1 MASIKLGKKEIPLK
15 MTLMAMKNIE
25 KQIDGDI
32 SKIGEYIQYGS
43 AKVEV
48 TKDENGEEI
57 VKDLITGKIIKNK
70 TTTDKLINVV
80 GIIRHMA
87 NGYVAK
93 NNADVDFG
101 IVEGEKL
108 NFYDEEL
115 FLNVFDISDFDQL
128 QNALFETI
136 SSDTTFNVPDG
147 VKLKNTEEVDVV
159 LQEIEAEKSKNE

>member
-1 MASIKLGKKEIPLK
+1 MASLKLGKKEIPLK

-32 SKIGEYIQYGS
+32 SKIGEYIQNAG
-43 AKVEV
+43 
-48 TKDENGEEI
+48 
-57 VKDLITGKIIKNK
+57 

-101 IVEGEKL
+101 IIEGEKL
-108 NFYDEEL
+108 KFYDEEL
-115 FLNVFDISDFDQL
+115 FLNVFDISDFEQL

-147 VKLKNTEEVDVV
+147 VKLKNSEEVDVV

>member
-15 MTLMAMKNIE
+15 LTLMAMKNIE
-25 KQIDGDI
+25 KQIGADI
-32 SKIGEYIQYGS
+32 SKIGEYIQNAG
-43 AKVEV
+43 
-48 TKDENGEEI
+48 
-57 VKDLITGKIIKNK
+57 

-101 IVEGEKL
+101 IIEGEKL

-115 FLNVFDISDFDQL
+115 FLNVFDVSDFEQL
-128 QNALFETI
+128 QNALYETI
-136 SSDTTFNVPDG
+136 SEDTTFNVPDG
-147 VKLKNTEEVDVV
+147 VKLKNSEEVDVV

>member
-32 SKIGEYIQYGS
+32 SKIGEYIQNAG
-43 AKVEV
+43 
-48 TKDENGEEI
+48 
-57 VKDLITGKIIKNK
+57 

-101 IVEGEKL
+101 IIEGKKL
-108 NFYDEEL
+108 EFYDEEL
-115 FLNVFDISDFDQL
+115 FLNVFDISDFEQL

-147 VKLKNTEEVDVV
+147 VKLKNSEEVDVV
-159 LQEIEAEKSKNE
+159 LQEIEAEKAKNE

>member
-1 MASIKLGKKEIPLK
+1 MTSIKLGKKEIPLK

-25 KQIDGDI
+25 KQIGADI
-32 SKIGEYIQYGS
+32 SKIGEYIQS
-43 AKVEV
+43 AG
-48 TKDENGEEI
+48 TI
-57 VKDLITGKIIKNK
+57 
-70 TTTDKLINVV
+70 TDKLINVV

-101 IVEGEKL
+101 IIEGEKL

-115 FLNVFDISDFDQL
+115 FLNVFDISDFEQL

-136 SSDTTFNVPDG
+136 SEDTTFNVPDG
-147 VKLKNTEEVDVV
+147 VKLKNSEEVDVV

>member
-25 KQIDGDI
+25 KQIGADI
-32 SKIGEYIQYGS
+32 SKIGEYIQS
-43 AKVEV
+43 AE
-48 TKDENGEEI
+48 
-57 VKDLITGKIIKNK
+57 

-101 IVEGEKL
+101 IIEGEKL

-115 FLNVFDISDFDQL
+115 FLNVFDISDFEQL

-147 VKLKNTEEVDVV
+147 VKLKNSEEVDVV

>member
-15 MTLMAMKNIE
+15 LTLMAMKNIE
-25 KQIDGDI
+25 KQIGTDI
-32 SKIGEYIQYGS
+32 SKIGEYIQNAG
-43 AKVEV
+43 
-48 TKDENGEEI
+48 
-57 VKDLITGKIIKNK
+57 

-93 NNADVDFG
+93 HNADVDFG
-101 IVEGEKL
+101 IIEGEKL

-115 FLNVFDISDFDQL
+115 FLNVFDISDFEQL

-147 VKLKNTEEVDVV
+147 VKLKNSEEVDVV

>member
-15 MTLMAMKNIE
+15 LTVPAMKNIE
-25 KQIDGDI
+25 KQIGADI

-43 AKVEV
+43 TKVKV

-57 VKDLITGKIIKNK
+57 VKDLNTGKIIKEK
-70 TTTDKLINVV
+70 TITDKLINIV

-115 FLNVFDISDFDQL
+115 FLNVFSISDFGQL
-128 QNALFETI
+128 KNVLYETI
-136 SSDTTFNVPDG
+136 AEDTTFNVPDD
-147 VKLKNTEEVDVV
+147 VKLKNSEEVDVV

>member
-1 MASIKLGKKEIPLK
+1 MAIIKLGKKEIPLK

-25 KQIDGDI
+25 KQIGGDI
-32 SKIGEYIQYGS
+32 SKIGEYIQNAG
-43 AKVEV
+43 
-48 TKDENGEEI
+48 
-57 VKDLITGKIIKNK
+57 

-101 IVEGEKL
+101 IIEGEKL

-115 FLNVFDISDFDQL
+115 FLNVFDVSDFEQL
-128 QNALFETI
+128 QNALYETI
-136 SSDTTFNVPDG
+136 SEDTTFNVPDG
-147 VKLKNTEEVDVV
+147 VKLKNSEEVDVV

>member
-32 SKIGEYIQYGS
+32 SKIGEYIQNAG
-43 AKVEV
+43 
-48 TKDENGEEI
+48 
-57 VKDLITGKIIKNK
+57 

-101 IVEGEKL
+101 IIEGEKL

-115 FLNVFDISDFDQL
+115 FLNVFDISDFEQL

-147 VKLKNTEEVDVV
+147 VKLKNSEEVDVV

>member
-25 KQIDGDI
+25 KQIGADI
-32 SKIGEYIQYGS
+32 SKIGEYIQNAG
-43 AKVEV
+43 
-48 TKDENGEEI
+48 
-57 VKDLITGKIIKNK
+57 

-101 IVEGEKL
+101 IIEGEKL

-115 FLNVFDISDFDQL
+115 FLNVFDISDFEQL

-147 VKLKNTEEVDVV
+147 VKLKKSEEVDVV

>member
-1 MASIKLGKKEIPLK
+1 MASLKLGKKEIPLK

-32 SKIGEYIQYGS
+32 SKIGEYIQNAG
-43 AKVEV
+43 
-48 TKDENGEEI
+48 
-57 VKDLITGKIIKNK
+57 

-115 FLNVFDISDFDQL
+115 FLNVFDISDFEQL

-147 VKLKNTEEVDVV
+147 VKLKNSEEVDVV

>member
-32 SKIGEYIQYGS
+32 SKIGEYIQNAG
-43 AKVEV
+43 
-48 TKDENGEEI
+48 
-57 VKDLITGKIIKNK
+57 

-115 FLNVFDISDFDQL
+115 FLNVFDISDFEQL

>member
-1 MASIKLGKKEIPLK
+1 MQSQHWKRGYKMASIKLGKKEIPLK

-32 SKIGEYIQYGS
+32 SKIGEYIQNAG
-43 AKVEV
+43 
-48 TKDENGEEI
+48 
-57 VKDLITGKIIKNK
+57 

-101 IVEGEKL
+101 IIEGEKL

-115 FLNVFDISDFDQL
+115 FLNVFDISDFEQL

-159 LQEIEAEKSKNE
+159 LQEIEAEKSKNG

>member
-32 SKIGEYIQYGS
+32 SKIGEYIQN
-43 AKVEV
+43 AE
-48 TKDENGEEI
+48 
-57 VKDLITGKIIKNK
+57 

-108 NFYDEEL
+108 KFYDEEL
-115 FLNVFDISDFDQL
+115 FLNVFDISDFEQL

-136 SSDTTFNVPDG
+136 SSDTTFNIPDG
-147 VKLKNTEEVDVV
+147 VKLKNSEEVDVV

>member
-1 MASIKLGKKEIPLK
+1 MASLKLGKKEIPLR

-32 SKIGEYIQYGS
+32 SKIGEYIQNAG
-43 AKVEV
+43 
-48 TKDENGEEI
+48 
-57 VKDLITGKIIKNK
+57 

-101 IVEGEKL
+101 IIEGEKL

-115 FLNVFDISDFDQL
+115 FLNVFDISDFEQL

-147 VKLKNTEEVDVV
+147 VKLKNSEEVDVV

>member
-15 MTLMAMKNIE
+15 LTLMAMKNIE
-25 KQIDGDI
+25 KQIGADI
-32 SKIGEYIQYGS
+32 SKIGEYIQNAG
-43 AKVEV
+43 
-48 TKDENGEEI
+48 
-57 VKDLITGKIIKNK
+57 

-101 IVEGEKL
+101 IIEGEKL

-115 FLNVFDISDFDQL
+115 FLNVFDVSDFEQL

-136 SSDTTFNVPDG
+136 SEDTTFNVPDG
-147 VKLKNTEEVDVV
+147 VKLKNSEEVDVV

>member
-32 SKIGEYIQYGS
+32 SKIGEYIQNAG
-43 AKVEV
+43 
-48 TKDENGEEI
+48 
-57 VKDLITGKIIKNK
+57 

-115 FLNVFDISDFDQL
+115 FLNVFDISDFEQL

-147 VKLKNTEEVDVV
+147 VKLKNSEEVDVV

>member
-1 MASIKLGKKEIPLK
+1 MASLKLGKKEIPLK

-32 SKIGEYIQYGS
+32 SKIGEYIQNAG
-43 AKVEV
+43 
-48 TKDENGEEI
+48 
-57 VKDLITGKIIKNK
+57 

-101 IVEGEKL
+101 IIEGEKL

-115 FLNVFDISDFDQL
+115 FLNVFDISDFNQL

-136 SSDTTFNVPDG
+136 AEDTAFNVPDG
-147 VKLKNTEEVDVV
+147 VKLKNSEEVDVV

>member
-1 MASIKLGKKEIPLK
+1 
-15 MTLMAMKNIE
+15 MAMKNIE

-32 SKIGEYIQYGS
+32 SKIGEYIQNAG
-43 AKVEV
+43 
-48 TKDENGEEI
+48 
-57 VKDLITGKIIKNK
+57 

-115 FLNVFDISDFDQL
+115 FLNVFDISDFEQL

>member
-1 MASIKLGKKEIPLK
+1 MVSIKLGKKEIPLK
-15 MTLMAMKNIE
+15 MTIPAMKNIE
-25 KQIDGDI
+25 KQIGADI
-32 SKIGEYIQYGS
+32 SKIGDYIG
-43 AKVEV
+43 
-48 TKDENGEEI
+48 DE
-57 VKDLITGKIIKNK
+57 KSTL
-70 TTTDKLINVV
+70 TDKLINVV

-115 FLNVFDISDFDQL
+115 FLNVFDISDFEQL

-147 VKLKNTEEVDVV
+147 VKLKNSEEVDVV

>member
-1 MASIKLGKKEIPLK
+1 MASLKLGKKEIPLK

-32 SKIGEYIQYGS
+32 SKIGEYIQNAG
-43 AKVEV
+43 
-48 TKDENGEEI
+48 
-57 VKDLITGKIIKNK
+57 

-108 NFYDEEL
+108 KFYDEEL
-115 FLNVFDISDFDQL
+115 FLNVFDISDFEQL

-147 VKLKNTEEVDVV
+147 VKLKNSEEVDVV